1 MKKIQKA
8 KVKKTNETV
17 NVRMKQ
23 VKTADA
29 EYIMFEDVQSGEMY
43 KFSELDFN
51 VSNSNGMFA
60 YDILDD

>member
-60 YDILDD
+60 NDILDD

>member
-43 KFSELDFN
+43 KFSELNFN
-51 VSNSNGMFA
+51 VSNSNGMFSN
-60 YDILDD
+60 DILDD

>member
-8 KVKKTNETV
+8 KVKKTNETI

-29 EYIMFEDVQSGEMY
+29 EYIMFENVQSGEMY

-60 YDILDD
+60 NDILDD

>member
-29 EYIMFEDVQSGEMY
+29 EYIMFENVQSGEMY

-60 YDILDD
+60 NDILDD

>member
-8 KVKKTNETV
+8 KVKKTNKTV

-43 KFSELDFN
+43 KFSELNFN
-51 VSNSNGMFA
+51 VSNSNGMFSN
-60 YDILDD
+60 DILDD